1 MESQNN
7 NDPQGDHGGRWGRYE
22 KLVLTDLK
30 RLYENQG
37 IQKEEIHNLRIELAV
52 MRVKLLA
59 MSALVSTGTAAL
71 IQKLL

>member
-1 MESQNN
+1 MEFPN
-7 NDPQGDHGGRWGRYE
+7 NDPQGEHGGRWGRYE

-52 MRVKLLA
+52 MRVKVLA
-59 MSALVSTGTAAL
+59 MSALVSSLVAT
-71 IQKLL
+71 IIKKFM

>member
-1 MESQNN
+1 MESRNN
-7 NDPQGDHGGRWGRYE
+7 NDPEADHGGRWGRYE

-37 IQKEEIHNLRIELAV
+37 IQKEEIHNLRIEIAV

-59 MSALVSTGTAAL
+59 MSALVSTITAGIIKTFL
-71 IQKLL
+71 